1 MNRFGHHVR
10 PCMPVRQRTLKGMKV
25 GERGEA

>member
-1 MNRFGHHVR
+1 MNRFGHHVCSLAR
-10 PCMPVRQRTLKGMKV
+10 LRESTLKGMKV